1 MSGPRLQA
9 VVQVEPFAAE
19 ALQAAL
25 LEPAAGAVVTFT
37 GLVRAASDGAA
48 VTALELEH
56 YPGMTE
62 RSLLAILEQ
71 ASARWPLLA
80 ATVVH
85 RVGRLAVGEPIVWV
99 GSCASHRGDA
109 FAACEFVMDYLKTDA
124 PFWKKE
130 YGPAGSRWVEAR
142 SRDAERA
149 RRWRLP

>member
-1 MSGPRLQA
+1 MTGARLQA
-9 VVQVEPFAAE
+9 AVQAEPFVAE

-37 GLVRAASDGAA
+37 GYVRAASDGAA

-62 RSLLAILEQ
+62 RSLLSILQQ
-71 ASARWPLLA
+71 ASSRWPLLA

-85 RVGRLAVGEPIVWV
+85 RVGWLPLGEPIVWV

-130 YGPAGSRWVEAR
+130 HGPDGARWVE
-142 SRDAERA
+142 SRATDAQRA
-149 RRWRLP
+149 RRW